1 MTAFDT
7 PFPFTKSSHNTFEVG
22 FCLILPFLGNRRL
35 EVLLDGKSS
44 RKYSANPG
52 VSQGFI
58 LGPALFLL
66 LTIFLVKAI
75 GNIAVYTD
83 ENTLY
88 SKTEQTTELS
98 QQLKL
103 ISELELDLRDT
114 VDWKWLVNFNARTTD

>member
-1 MTAFDT
+1 M
-7 PFPFTKSSHNTFEVG
+7 
-22 FCLILPFLGNRRL
+22 
-35 EVLLDGKSS
+35 LLDGKSS

-114 VDWKWLVNFNARTTD
+114 VDGKWLVNFNARTTD

>member
-1 MTAFDT
+1 M
-7 PFPFTKSSHNTFEVG
+7 V
-22 FCLILPFLGNRRL
+22 
-35 EVLLDGKSS
+35 LDGK
-44 RKYSANPG
+44 YPQEYP
-52 VSQGFI
+52 VSTTFPQGFI

-88 SKTEQTTELS
+88 SKTELS

>member
-1 MTAFDT
+1 M
-7 PFPFTKSSHNTFEVG
+7 V
-22 FCLILPFLGNRRL
+22 
-35 EVLLDGKSS
+35 LDGK
-44 RKYSANPG
+44 YPQEYP
-52 VSQGFI
+52 VSTTFPQGFI

-103 ISELELDLRDT
+103 ISELKLDLRDT

>member
-88 SKTEQTTELS
+88 SKTELS

>member
-1 MTAFDT
+1 M
-7 PFPFTKSSHNTFEVG
+7 
-22 FCLILPFLGNRRL
+22 
-35 EVLLDGKSS
+35 LLDGKSS

-52 VSQGFI
+52 VSQGVI

-103 ISELELDLRDT
+103 ISELKLDLRDT